1 MVGYCSRPDPV
12 AILHRGSEPLKGV
25 VSVPVDSWVIG
36 ESWAGEK
43 GLRHSRAGWV
53 LAASEVGRLDSS
65 GWPAE
70 AGWSPCL
77 FSVLCRAGA
86 AGFEVWLVRCGIA
99 RRGGTPVSRG
109 PAGRE
114 EAAWQLGRKD
124 TRTRSLGGT
133 QRACLPAAHAHLATR
148 FGSCPGDLPAVLPD
162 GQLVPVLEEGERA
175 REAPGSA
182 ASSRGSLAPQR
193 ALGV

>member
-25 VSVPVDSWVIG
+25 VSVPVDSWAIG

-86 AGFEVWLVRCGIA
+86 AGFEVWLVRCGVA
-99 RRGGTPVSRG
+99 RRGGLRFLEG
-109 PAGRE
+109 PQVERKRPGSWAERT
-114 EAAWQLGRKD
+114 LGRVPW
-124 TRTRSLGGT
+124 GGPSA
-133 QRACLPAAHAHLATR
+133 RACRLRTPTWPPA
-148 FGSCPGDLPAVLPD
+148 
-162 GQLVPVLEEGERA
+162 LVRVLEIS
-175 REAPGSA
+175 PQF
-182 ASSRGSLAPQR
+182 SLMDSWC
-193 ALGV
+193 LC